1 MPEKWPVE
9 FGYMQAH
16 ATVAEEGCTVDGEAF
31 GFVTVVTEVQG
42 KSVAVPE
49 SWAQRYPDY
58 AAHFGTDFSASVLM
72 PTGKKDA
79 AGGEMFV
86 WQDYVAGT
94 DPTDA
99 ADRFTA
105 TIRMEGDVPVIEWYP
120 RLSEA
125 ETARR
130 IYTIWGKVRLSDAQW
145 REIQADEM
153 RDFNF
158 FKVSV
163 EMRR

>member
-1 MPEKWPVE
+1 ML
-9 FGYMQAH
+9 F
-16 ATVAEEGCTVDGEAF
+16 
-31 GFVTVVTEVQG
+31 
-42 KSVAVPE
+42 
-49 SWAQRYPDY
+49 R
-58 AAHFGTDFSASVLM
+58 
-72 PTGKKDA
+72 
-79 AGGEMFV
+79 
-86 WQDYVAGT
+86 
-94 DPTDA
+94 
-99 ADRFTA
+99 
-105 TIRMEGDVPVIEWYP
+105 
-120 RLSEA
+120 SEA